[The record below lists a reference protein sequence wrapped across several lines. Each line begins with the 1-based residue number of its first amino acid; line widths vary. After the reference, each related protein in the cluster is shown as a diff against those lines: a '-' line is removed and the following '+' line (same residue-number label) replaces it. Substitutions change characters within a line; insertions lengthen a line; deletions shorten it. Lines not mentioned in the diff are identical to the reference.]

1 MDPGQNEYRR
11 GRALRKS
18 PGCIEEGVDLMS
30 LTNGKHMRSVT
41 RVGFDTHRDRLD
53 SWKELAVYLGREV
66 RTVQRWE
73 KSEGLPVRRHDHAKA
88 SSVYAFKGEINAWLQ
103 SRSQSRRQ
111 LAGSQEWSKLA
122 AESPKPTSA
131 PTWREPAKSR
141 FRLQSA
147 VAGVG
152 SLDLLHGE
160 DRIRLYFYVQVPSE
174 REAGVSLKKTIT
186 RIRGAN

>member
-1 MDPGQNEYRR
+1 
-11 GRALRKS
+11 
-18 PGCIEEGVDLMS
+18 MS
-30 LTNGKHMRSVT
+30 LTNGKRMRAVT
-41 RVGFDTHRDRLD
+41 RVGFDTHGHRLD

-73 KSEGLPVRRHDHAKA
+73 RSEGLPVRRHDHAKA
-88 SSVYAFKGEINAWLQ
+88 SSVYAFKCEIDAWLQ
-103 SRSQSRRQ
+103 SRSQSPRQ

-122 AESPKPTSA
+122 AESSKPTPAS
-131 PTWREPAKSR
+131 PLREPAKSR
-141 FRLQSA
+141 FRLQNA

-174 REAGVSLKKTIT
+174 REAGVSVKETVT
-186 RIRGAN
+186 RIGGAD